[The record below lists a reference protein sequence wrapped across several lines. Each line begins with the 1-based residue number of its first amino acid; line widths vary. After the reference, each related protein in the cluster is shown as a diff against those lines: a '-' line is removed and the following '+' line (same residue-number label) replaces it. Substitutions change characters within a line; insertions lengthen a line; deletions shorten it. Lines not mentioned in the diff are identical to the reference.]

1 MLKLFKHSKIGHY
14 GIQCRVVLA
23 TLTRLCVSV
32 DNVPTDMTVYEATF
46 VNDHGCSGLQC
57 PGICTREQIEGW
69 KKVADAV
76 HEEDIVFFM
85 PLPPLWP
92 KFMKSKVGFAENKT
106 CFSLEVVDTVMNA
119 IDPERMAI
127 RFSPGRSCQD
137 MHDIDTLV
145 T

>member
-1 MLKLFKHSKIGHY
+1 MQGFK
-14 GIQCRVVLA
+14 QTALNA
-23 TLTRLCVSV
+23 
-32 DNVPTDMTVYEATF
+32 
-46 VNDHGCSGLQC
+46 
-57 PGICTREQIEGW
+57 IE
-69 KKVADAV
+69 
-76 HEEDIVFFM
+76 
-85 PLPPLWP
+85 
-92 KFMKSKVGFAENKT
+92 VGFAENKT